1 MGLETWSFVNYLLY
15 CLFISVMCIIILNML
30 VGIAVGEIS
39 TILNEADIQVFL
51 IKIFILNLLFSFF
64 LISKYL

>member
-1 MGLETWSFVNYLLY
+1 MFFSIGDFSGSDMGLETWSFVNYLLY

-39 TILNEADIQVFL
+39 TILNEADIQV
-51 IKIFILNLLFSFF
+51 N
-64 LISKYL
+64 